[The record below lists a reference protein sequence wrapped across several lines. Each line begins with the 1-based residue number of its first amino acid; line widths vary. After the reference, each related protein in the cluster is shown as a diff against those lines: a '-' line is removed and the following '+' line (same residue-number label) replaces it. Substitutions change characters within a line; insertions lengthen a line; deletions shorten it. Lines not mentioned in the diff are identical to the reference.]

1 MGETDMQQIKLVA
14 LDLDG
19 TVFNDEKAIMP
30 RTAAAI
36 RAALEKGVTVL
47 PATGRTVSG
56 VPEQLTNIPGIRY
69 ALTSNGASVVDL
81 ETGKSLVRLPF
92 DAAMALRAYDVLEP
106 LGGML
111 SIFIDGRSYT
121 SMENAEQS
129 MDMVPAN
136 LRSYFRTTRI
146 EVEDMRRTLRDHAD
160 AIEKFSILY
169 PTVEARDKAWQAVR
183 RACPSVEITTSI
195 ERNMEL
201 NAPGVSKGR
210 GLMALAERL
219 DLCPDQVMAIGDS
232 GNDLTMIEAAGLGV
246 AMGNATED
254 VRAAADVIT
263 ADNNHDGVAQAIE
276 DYVL

>member
-1 MGETDMQQIKLVA
+1 MQQIKLVA

-19 TVFNDEKAIMP
+19 TLLNDEKTITP

-36 RAALEKGVTVL
+36 RKALEQGVTVL
-47 PATGRTVSG
+47 PATGRTASG
-56 VPEQLTNIPGIRY
+56 VPEQLTNIPGVRY
-69 ALTSNGASVVDL
+69 ALTSNGAAVVDL
-81 ETGKSLVRLPF
+81 ETGDSLVRLPF

-106 LGGML
+106 LGGSL
-111 SIFIDGRSYT
+111 SIFIHGRSY
-121 SMENAEQS
+121 SEAKPEGQALEI
-129 MDMVPAN
+129 VPQN

-146 EVEDMRRTLRDHAD
+146 EVEDMRQTLRDNAD

-169 PTVEARDKAWQAVR
+169 PTLEDRDRAWQAVR
-183 RACPSVEITTSI
+183 RACPSIEITTSI

-246 AMGNATED
+246 AMGNATEE
-254 VRAAADVIT
+254 VKAAADVVT